1 MVEAV
6 DCGSW
11 VLYIFSSWFVVD
23 KAPSRALGLGAK
35 HRYLPKWIFFN
46 ISAAQQYSPFFYI
59 IFHHPDFFTP
69 TASSSDLVFSREDSS
84 VDGSGSHY
92 QLFSLTTTR
101 VRQRCRE
108 TQNYTTQHNHIE
120 RCFFRCCRNGKNS
133 TFEVDNI
140 HLVTTFAG
148 GNFLDRIAQCN
159 YYMDVVFLVFLWSCS
174 KHKHLQK
181 KLKKEVGSTM
191 KGGASP
197 WLFSHS
203 ISSFEYK
210 VASTTCHDIKKYF
223 LYEH

>member
-35 HRYLPKWIFFN
+35 YRHLPKWIFFN

-84 VDGSGSHY
+84 VDGAGSHY

-101 VRQRCRE
+101 VRQRCRQQGNTKLHNA
-108 TQNYTTQHNHIE
+108 TQPYGALLFSLLQKRKKFFIWSRQHSSGHNFCRRQLFRQDNTVQLLHGCCVS
-120 RCFFRCCRNGKNS
+120 RFF
-133 TFEVDNI
+133 
-140 HLVTTFAG
+140 
-148 GNFLDRIAQCN
+148 
-159 YYMDVVFLVFLWSCS
+159 WSCS
-174 KHKHLQK
+174 KH
-181 KLKKEVGSTM
+181 
-191 KGGASP
+191 
-197 WLFSHS
+197 
-203 ISSFEYK
+203 
-210 VASTTCHDIKKYF
+210 
-223 LYEH
+223 